1 MMKSQKKAFTQ
12 RKRAKTSHSA
22 CSILLAIAIMGA
34 ALFVL
39 APQADA
45 MDDEYDVCPE
55 FAVAVLSP
63 RVMSDSVPVL
73 RRVRAPN
80 PVAPSTLHKVKL
92 PAQIALDPHSSRPS
106 GYSQL
111 HSFCLL
117 RC

>member
-1 MMKSQKKAFTQ
+1 MKKSIKKAFTQ
-12 RKRAKTSHSA
+12 SKRAKTSYHV
-22 CSILLAIAIMGA
+22 CGILLAIVIMGA

-63 RVMSDSVPVL
+63 RVMSDSVQVL
-73 RRVRAPN
+73 RRVRTPN
-80 PVAPSTLHKVKL
+80 PIAPSILQKVTLPPQVTL
-92 PAQIALDPHSSRPS
+92 ETHSSKS
-106 GYSQL
+106 GSSAQL